1 MCGAPV
7 KSVLYS
13 PEHTRGAPLTRKP
26 GNSLAHR
33 VDGNIMMDTGGRQ
46 RKLGFHTT
54 LLMAVTGTA
63 ANHLEGCISRLWL
76 HLFAKIIFAWVK
88 SRNKMSSRTCPQ
100 HLCLKIKK
108 PTFAKSSVNDS
119 NLIGN
124 LYHLYQSFYCRRRHL
139 YFSRHCIVLN
149 RNKIIQLPK

>member
-13 PEHTRGAPLTRKP
+13 PEHTWGAPLTRKP

-33 VDGNIMMDTGGRQ
+33 VVGNIMMDTGGRQ

-76 HLFAKIIFAWVK
+76 HLSAKIIFAWVK
-88 SRNKMSSRTCPQ
+88 SRNKMSSWTCPQ
-100 HLCLKIKK
+100 HLCVKLLFKDKETHICQKLCERFKFDWKSISSIPKFLLKMS
-108 PTFAKSSVNDS
+108 TALF
-119 NLIGN
+119 
-124 LYHLYQSFYCRRRHL
+124 
-139 YFSRHCIVLN
+139 
-149 RNKIIQLPK
+149 

>member
-1 MCGAPV
+1 MCGAAV

-13 PEHTRGAPLTRKP
+13 PEHTRGALLTRKP

-54 LLMAVTGTA
+54 LLMAVTRMA

-76 HLFAKIIFAWVK
+76 HLFAKIIFALVK
-88 SRNKMSSRTCPQ
+88 SRNMMSSITCPQ
-100 HLCLKIKK
+100 HVCVKLLFKDKETYICQKLCERLK
-108 PTFAKSSVNDS
+108 FNWKS
-119 NLIGN
+119 I
-124 LYHLYQSFYCRRRHL
+124 
-139 YFSRHCIVLN
+139 
-149 RNKIIQLPK
+149 